1 MKVIKILA
9 VMALLA
15 CAVSCG
21 NRQKKAESEEP
32 AAAEETQDMSKYMPD
47 LKAGAVTP
55 ALEMDTPEGVSL
67 SLADFAG
74 KWVVLD
80 FWASWCPDCREEFPA
95 VKELYGKFAPRG
107 VEFLGV
113 SFDHD
118 ADAWKKCLEEQG
130 FAWPQVSNLI
140 KWKENPVSEAFGIHW
155 IPTMMLVAPDGNI
168 AGAALTAK
176 DMEALLSSKL

>member
-47 LKAGAVTP
+47 LKAGDTAP
-55 ALEMDTPEGVSL
+55 ELEMNTPEGVLLKL
-67 SLADFAG
+67 SDFAG

-80 FWASWCPDCREEFPA
+80 FWASWCPDCRAEFSA
-95 VKELYGKFAPRG
+95 VKELYEAVSPKG
-107 VEFLGV
+107 VEFIGV
-113 SFDHD
+113 SFDHEI
-118 ADAWKKCLEEQG
+118 DAWAKCLDEQL
-130 FAWPQVSNLI
+130 FPWPQVCNFI

-155 IPTMMLVAPDGNI
+155 IPTMMLIDPDGKV
-168 AGAALTAK
+168 AGAALTAE
-176 DMEALLSSKL
+176 DMQALLSSKL

>member
-1 MKVIKILA
+1 MKIIKIMA
-9 VMALLA
+9 VMAILA
-15 CAVSCG
+15 CTVACS
-21 NRQKKAESEEP
+21 NRQKKAESEP
-32 AAAEETQDMSKYMPD
+32 VAEEAQDMSKYMPD
-47 LKAGAVTP
+47 LKAGAVAP
-55 ALEMDTPEGVSL
+55 ALELNTPEGVSL
-67 SLADFAG
+67 QLSDFAG

-95 VKELYGKFAPRG
+95 VKELYSKFAPKG
-107 VEFLGV
+107 VEFLGI
-113 SFDHD
+113 SFDHE
-118 ADAWKKCLEEQG
+118 ADAWKNCLEEQG

-155 IPTMMLVAPDGNI
+155 IPTMMLIGPDGKV